1 MNYIDEIK
9 QRWDAYKELGT
20 TETVHNFVNAFVVNL
35 YTVDNAHIETIDY
48 EIEKFV
54 REYLYS
60 SGEKLYTVELDYVP
74 DIENTVFSSIR
85 EILKSA
91 LRHILNI
98 ELNKYVDENK
108 SNK

>member
-9 QRWDAYKELGT
+9 QRWDAYVELGT
-20 TETVHNFVNAFVVNL
+20 TENIPTFVRSFVINL
-35 YTVDNAHIETIDY
+35 YTVDTAHIATVDY

-54 REYLYS
+54 RDYLYS
-60 SGEKLYTVELDYVP
+60 SEPLYTVELDYEP
-74 DIENTVFSSIR
+74 NIDDTVFSSVR

-98 ELNKYVDENK
+98 ELNKYVNENK
-108 SNK
+108 NNR